1 MLKDMLDWTGSL
13 TLAVKMT
20 LREATRAAVVG
31 VRGRRV
37 RRPPGVPPPPVRLSG
52 ATCGIAEQCAT
63 IVSAPV

>member
-13 TLAVKMT
+13 TLAEKMT
-20 LREATRAAVVG
+20 LGAMSAAVVG
-31 VRGRRV
+31 ELGRRV
-37 RRPPGVPPPPVRLSG
+37 RRPPGVPPVRLSG